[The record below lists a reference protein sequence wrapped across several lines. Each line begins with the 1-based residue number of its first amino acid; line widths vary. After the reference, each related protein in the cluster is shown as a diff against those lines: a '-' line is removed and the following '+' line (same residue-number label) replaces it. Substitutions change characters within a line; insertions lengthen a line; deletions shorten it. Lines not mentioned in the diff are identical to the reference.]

1 MKGVVR
7 TRVGYSGGT
16 KVNPEYY
23 SLGDHSETIEID
35 YDPGVI
41 SYKDLLEVFWMS
53 HDPTRQAWS
62 RQYMAAVFYHNE
74 EQKRLA
80 EESRDRVQDRLHRN
94 IVTRIIPAT
103 RFYLAEGYHQK
114 YRLRNQPDLIEEFTR
129 IYPGELD
136 FINSTA
142 AARVNGF
149 LYGYGSAKE
158 IDSEID
164 RIGLPQDVARK
175 LRKYVIGR

>member
-1 MKGVVR
+1 MR

-41 SYKDLLEVFWMS
+41 SYKELLQVFWMS

-80 EESRDRVQDRLHRN
+80 EVSRDSVQERLHRN
-94 IVTRIIPAT
+94 IVTRIIPAAQ
-103 RFYLAEGYHQK
+103 FYLAEGYHQK
-114 YRLRNQPDLIEEFTR
+114 YRLRNQPDLMEEFTR
-129 IYPGELD
+129 TYPDERD

-142 AARVNGF
+142 AARINGF
-149 LYGYGSAKE
+149 LYGYGSAE
-158 IDSEID
+158 EVDSEID
-164 RIGLPQDVARK
+164 RLGLPPEMARK
-175 LRKYVIGR
+175 LHEYVNGR